1 MAFCPSVGY
10 QYKSKDTN
18 LLRLAKKAL
27 YIPFWPEF
35 MRLDVQKPPSNLRS
49 TGGAQVQ
56 IPAMTNI
63 FQDHAVTLLNKLFL
77 RHFLN
82 TANHGVF
89 SRG

>member
-10 QYKSKDTN
+10 QYKTKDTN
-18 LLRLAKKAL
+18 LLQKKAL

-35 MRLDVQKPPSNLRS
+35 MRLDVQKPPRNLRS

-56 IPAMTNI
+56 IPPMTNI
-63 FQDHAVTLLNKLFL
+63 FQDSAVTLLIKLFL

>member
-10 QYKSKDTN
+10 QYKTKDTN
-18 LLRLAKKAL
+18 LLQKKAL
-27 YIPFWPEF
+27 YILFWPEF
-35 MRLDVQKPPSNLRS
+35 MRLDVQKPPRNLRS

-56 IPAMTNI
+56 IPPMTNI
-63 FQDHAVTLLNKLFL
+63 FQDSAVTLLIKLFL